1 MSFYSSFLA
10 FNIMYMENEE
20 FELVDNLESTET
32 NESDTNSPEI
42 DVEEDDNNTSS
53 QKSKN
58 ESNFKALYRSN
69 KEKEKALAEK
79 EALIAEQTRE
89 LNEWRNLNPDY
100 VEQTQA
106 KKFDDRDV
114 KIFKLENPEAKEHL
128 EAIKELAVEYGSLD
142 KAWRIVK
149 AELPRESKSTNDF
162 DFKSEPVK
170 VKKTLAEITP
180 EQALKL
186 PKDQLAKWQ
195 IFHGYANE

>member
-1 MSFYSSFLA
+1 MF
-10 FNIMYMENEE
+10 MENEE
-20 FELVDNLESTET
+20 FELVDTLEATET

-195 IFHGYANE
+195 IFHGYATE